1 MLYLL
6 CRFRK
11 CERKRPILLT
21 FYRDSAP
28 NCPILKCRK
37 YNFVRRTYFL
47 QSRRSNFVRRLP
59 RLYFWKVHFRA
70 KLPFLL
76 TCYRHFLAKT
86 CNLQRRNHDFL
97 RRTCFLHTKMTG
109 HDKSIVSF
117 RSENGGSFL
126 AERVIFGWRWW
137 NLSNRSVNL
146 ASLFNDFLRI
156 CIITKC
162 RNHHFFVWCS
172 FPRVRTT
179 GFSPKIGSF
188 LRVTGYTF
196 RNEWVV
202 LLEEWGII
210 FQPSSLISETWDL
223 IAVSR

>member
-11 CERKRPILLT
+11 CEWKRPILLT
-21 FYRDSAP
+21 FYRDSVP

-37 YNFVRRTYFL
+37 YNFVRRIYFL

-97 RRTCFLHTKMTG
+97 WRTCFLHSKMTG
-109 HDKSIVSF
+109 HDRSIVSF

-126 AERVIFGWRWW
+126 AERVIFEWRWW
-137 NLSNRSVNL
+137 DLGGYSVNL
-146 ASLFNDFLRI
+146 APLFNDFLRI
-156 CIITKC
+156 CFITKC
-162 RNHHFFVWCS
+162 RNHNFFGWCS
-172 FPRVRTT
+172 FPRVRTM
-179 GFSPKIGSF
+179 GF
-188 LRVTGYTF
+188 LRK
-196 RNEWVV
+196 
-202 LLEEWGII
+202 
-210 FQPSSLISETWDL
+210 
-223 IAVSR
+223 

>member
-11 CERKRPILLT
+11 CEWKRPISLT

-37 YNFVRRTYFL
+37 YNFVRRIYFL

-76 TCYRHFLAKT
+76 TCYRYFLAKT

-97 RRTCFLHTKMTG
+97 RRTCFLHSKMTG
-109 HDKSIVSF
+109 HDRSIVSF
-117 RSENGGSFL
+117 RSENGGAFL

-137 NLSNRSVNL
+137 NLSNKSVKS

-162 RNHHFFVWCS
+162 RNHHFFGWCS
-172 FPRVRTT
+172 FSRVRTM
-179 GFSPKIGSF
+179 GFSPTI
-188 LRVTGYTF
+188 V
-196 RNEWVV
+196 
-202 LLEEWGII
+202 
-210 FQPSSLISETWDL
+210 
-223 IAVSR
+223 

>member
-11 CERKRPILLT
+11 CEWKRPILLT

-37 YNFVRRTYFL
+37 YNFVRRSYFL

-59 RLYFWKVHFRA
+59 RLHSWKVHFRA

-76 TCYRHFLAKT
+76 TCYRYFLAKT
-86 CNLQRRNHDFL
+86 CNLQCRNHDFL
-97 RRTCFLHTKMTG
+97 RRTCFLHSKMTG
-109 HDKSIVSF
+109 HDRSIVSF
-117 RSENGGSFL
+117 RSENGGLFL
-126 AERVIFGWRWW
+126 AERVIFGWRWR
-137 NLSNRSVNL
+137 NLSNRSVKS

-162 RNHHFFVWCS
+162 RNHNFFGWCS
-172 FPRVRTT
+172 FPRVRTM
-179 GFSPKIGSF
+179 GFSPKIGS
-188 LRVTGYTF
+188 
-196 RNEWVV
+196 VV
-202 LLEEWGII
+202 GDAGNSFSADSYKLSAEK
-210 FQPSSLISETWDL
+210 LIDYPLSIVL
-223 IAVSR
+223 CL